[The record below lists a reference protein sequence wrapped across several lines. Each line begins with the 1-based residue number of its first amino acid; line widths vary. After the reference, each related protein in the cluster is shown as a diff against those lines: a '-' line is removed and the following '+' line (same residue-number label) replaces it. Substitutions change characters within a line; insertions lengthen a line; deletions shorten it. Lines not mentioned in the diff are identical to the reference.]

1 MPIVTD
7 LKGPAGRLEALL
19 DTPEPGQPLRAAVV
33 FAHPHPQYGG
43 TMHTKTVYQGAKALS
58 RIGCAVLRFN
68 FRGVGASE
76 GTFDRGEG
84 EKEDFAAALD
94 YMAAKYPGTKL
105 WAAGFSFGSWVALEV
120 GAPDDRVSVLI
131 GIAPPVATSVSGQD
145 YQFSNTIASE
155 KPKFF
160 VQGEADE
167 VCPLEG
173 MWQFYGQLK
182 EPKELVVID
191 GADHLF
197 DGKTQEVGEALEDL
211 LADYAESGESS
222 S

>member
-1 MPIVTD
+1 LD
-7 LKGPAGRLEALL
+7 EPAAA
-19 DTPEPGQPLRAAVV
+19 PVRAVVV

-43 TMHTKTVYQGAKALS
+43 TMHTKVVYQGTKGLT

-94 YMAAKYPGTKL
+94 YVSARYPGTPV
-105 WAAGFSFGSWVALEV
+105 WAAGFSFGAWVALEV
-120 GAPDDRVSVLI
+120 GATDDRVSVLI
-131 GIAPPVATSVSGQD
+131 GISPPVATSVSGQQYD
-145 YQFSNTIASE
+145 FTNTLQTT

-173 MWQFYGQLK
+173 MWHFYGQLK

-191 GADHLF
+191 TADHLY

-211 LADYAESGESS
+211 LGDFEK
-222 S
+222 